1 MQQLSFLEFNF
12 FTFIFFVFVGA
23 AVVQFLFT
31 SLIHARLSFYKNRTN
46 KIEKPVGVSIIIAAR
61 NESDNL
67 YENLPSILN
76 QDYPEFEV
84 IVVNNQSID
93 ETSWLLTAFQQQY
106 KNLHIVELEK
116 NKHIRPGKKLP
127 ITLAIKGAKYDYFLL
142 TDVDCKPKSNQWIK
156 KMSAQ
161 FISKNEI
168 VIGYAPYTKGKGFL
182 NKLIRFDVA
191 WVGINYIS
199 MALSKLPYMANG
211 KNLAYSKK
219 IFDSVNGF
227 KSHYAVSSGDDDL
240 FIQEAAKNSNFSVE
254 IDSETFCFAP
264 APTSWTNW
272 MAQKAKNYATSSRHK
287 LIKKCVLGIYPL
299 SLILMWFLFVP
310 LLLNVDLR
318 NLVLGIFLSTLGYK
332 WFVQGRCMMKL
343 KENNFIKFLPFW
355 DLLYALL
362 MPIIYYLTER
372 QKFYKW

>member
-12 FTFIFFVFVGA
+12 FTIIFFVFVGA

>member
-1 MQQLSFLEFNF
+1 M
-12 FTFIFFVFVGA
+12 
-23 AVVQFLFT
+23 QFLFT
-31 SLIHARLSFYKNRTN
+31 TLIHARLSFYKNKTH

-93 ETSWLLTAFQQQY
+93 DSGWLLTAFQQQY

-156 KMSAQ
+156 KMTSK
-161 FISKNEI
+161 FVNKNEI
-168 VIGYAPYTKGKGFL
+168 VIGYAPYVKNKGFL
-182 NKLIRFDVA
+182 NKIIRFDVA

-199 MALSKLPYMANG
+199 MSLSQLPYMATG

-219 IFDSVNGF
+219 IFNSVNGF
-227 KSHYAVSSGDDDL
+227 KTHYAVSSGDDDL
-240 FIQEAAKNSNFSVE
+240 FIQEAAKNSNYCVE
-254 IDSETFCFAP
+254 IDPETFCYAP
-264 APTSWTNW
+264 APSSWTSW
-272 MAQKAKNYATSSRHK
+272 MAEKAKNYATSGRHK
-287 LIKKCVLGIYPL
+287 LIKKWVLGIYPL
-299 SLILMWFLFVP
+299 TLILMWFLFVP
-310 LLLNVDLR
+310 LLFVTDFR
-318 NLVLGIFLSTLGYK
+318 NLSLGIFLFVLVYK
-332 WFVQGRCMMKL
+332 WFIQGRCMMKL
-343 KENNFIKFLPFW
+343 KENNFIKFLPIW

-362 MPIIYYLTER
+362 MPVIYYLTER